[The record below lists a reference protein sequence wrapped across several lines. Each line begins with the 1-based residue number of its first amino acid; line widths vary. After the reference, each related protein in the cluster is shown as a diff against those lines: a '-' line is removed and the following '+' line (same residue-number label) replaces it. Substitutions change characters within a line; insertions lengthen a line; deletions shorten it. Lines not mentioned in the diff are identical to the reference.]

1 MTPPE
6 AKRLVVVGTVAA
18 GTLSA
23 VAAFRRGGAPSPR
36 LAVGVFATG
45 TMLAVAAEVAP
56 AIAGGFA
63 VLMLTAATLVVGGDA
78 WAGITAA
85 TTNTT
90 PKVASRPLPKQVGGA
105 VAAGATAGA
114 GIGAR

>member
-1 MTPPE
+1 MNPTE

-56 AIAGGFA
+56 AVAGGFA
-63 VLMLTAATLVVGGDA
+63 VLMLTAATFVVGGDA

-85 TTNTT
+85 TTSS
-90 PKVASRPLPKQVGGA
+90 KVASRPLPKTTGGT

-114 GIGAR
+114 TIGAR

>member
-6 AKRLVVVGTVAA
+6 AKRLVLVGTVAA

-23 VAAFRRGGAPSPR
+23 VAAFRRGGTPSPR

-56 AIAGGFA
+56 AVAGGFA

-78 WAGITAA
+78 WAGISAATAA
-85 TTNTT
+85 P
-90 PKVASRPLPKQVGGA
+90 PKVASRPVPKNTGGT

-114 GIGAR
+114 TIGAR